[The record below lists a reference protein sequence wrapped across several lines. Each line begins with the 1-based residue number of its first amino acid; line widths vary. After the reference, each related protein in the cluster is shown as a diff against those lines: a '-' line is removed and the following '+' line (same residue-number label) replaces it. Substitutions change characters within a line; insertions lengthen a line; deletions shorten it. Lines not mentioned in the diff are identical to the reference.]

1 MPPILTI
8 ASQVQ
13 CMHGG
18 TVLLTTSNTSLSVN
32 DNPALLETDIHE
44 VVGCPFMVGPV
55 YMPCLLVQWQAAS
68 TTLAVNGA
76 GVLLETSIG
85 ECLNAAGA
93 PQGVAVVAGGV
104 PQLEAE

>member
-18 TVLLTTSNTSLSVN
+18 TVLLTTSNSSLLV
-32 DNPALLETDIHE
+32 DENPALLETDIHS
-44 VVGCPFMVGPV
+44 VVGCPFIVATVP
-55 YMPCLLVQWQAAS
+55 MPCLMVQWQAAS

-93 PQGVAVVAGGV
+93 PQGIAVIAGGAS
-104 PQLEAE
+104 QMEAV